1 MKKILAGVI
10 LALLAGAS
18 QAQIAYAIRYDTRNP
33 TNTSYISRFA
43 PPHATEP
50 CMLVMPPITE
60 GAIPFCARMGTAIS
74 IAGGQVS
81 VPVTTGQQGIPG
93 PQGQQGVQ
101 GIQGQPGQDGVGT
114 PGAPGNTGATGATGD
129 SAYQLA
135 VANGFIGTQPEWLLS
150 LKGSKGDKGDSGAQ
164 GLPGTPAPTFN
175 YSAPTARTVAVSTA
189 YQATNPAK
197 PADISISPSCTNNST
212 LIAASAC
219 TMNVR
224 QSSTAG
230 LTCSTGTVVKSWSST
245 IALGVAITQ
254 GNAFPFDL
262 KLPIGGY
269 FILCPTAGTFTI
281 AAVEQTAG

>member
-10 LALLAGAS
+10 LALLAGAA
-18 QAQIAYAIRYDTRNP
+18 QAQIAYAIRFDTRNP

-43 PPHATEP
+43 PPNATEY

-60 GAIPFCARMGTAIS
+60 GAIPFCARLGSAIS
-74 IAGGQVS
+74 ISGGQVS
-81 VPVTTGQQGIPG
+81 VPVTSGPQGIPG
-93 PQGQQGVQ
+93 PQG
-101 GIQGQPGQDGVGT
+101 
-114 PGAPGNTGATGATGD
+114 ATGD
-129 SAYQLA
+129 NAYQLA
-135 VANGFIGTQPEWLLS
+135 VANGFVGTQPEWLLS
-150 LKGSKGDKGDSGAQ
+150 LKGSKGDKGDKGDTGAQ

-224 QSSTAG
+224 QSSAAG

-269 FILCPTAGTFTI
+269 FILCPQAGTFTI